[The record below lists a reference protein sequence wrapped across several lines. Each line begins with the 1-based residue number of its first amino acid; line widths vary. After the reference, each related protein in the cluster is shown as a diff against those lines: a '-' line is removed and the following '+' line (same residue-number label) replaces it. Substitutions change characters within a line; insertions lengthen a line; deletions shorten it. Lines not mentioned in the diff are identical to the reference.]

1 MQTLNIMRSII
12 TLFLC
17 LCLLAGCQKYEQRR
31 KTARELRMEHL
42 QAQRLNP
49 RGSLIGRWELIMSVP
64 QNPSAPVTHE
74 AGIYMQLNADST
86 WERVENG
93 VRTVGERFSNR
104 YDSVK
109 MASRATYHKFW
120 GMYLYKGEMPDLQLS
135 YGLTDTALITSQKSI
150 TDEGYIVLGGSTQIW
165 YLMER
170 KGEP

>member
-31 KTARELRMEHL
+31 KTAGELRMEHL

-109 MASRATYHKFW
+109 MAYEEHYYAFW
-120 GMYLYKGEMPDLQLS
+120 AIRLYQSGRLIQKLP
-135 YGLTDTALITSQKSI
+135 YYLTDTALVHSNSFT
-150 TDEGYIVLGGSTQIW
+150 GLPGPSTWVW
-165 YLMER
+165 YLIER
-170 KGEP
+170 KEK

>member
-1 MQTLNIMRSII
+1 MRN
-12 TLFLC
+12 TVAFALC
-17 LCLLAGCQKYEQRR
+17 TILLIGWTGCQKYEQHR
-31 KTARELRMEHL
+31 KTAGELRMERL

-86 WERVENG
+86 WERVEHG

-109 MASRATYHKFW
+109 MAYEEHYYAFW
-120 GMYLYKGEMPDLQLS
+120 AIRLYQSGRLIQKLP
-135 YGLTDTALITSQKSI
+135 YYLTDTALVHSNSFT
-150 TDEGYIVLGGSTQIW
+150 GLPGPSTWVW
-165 YLMER
+165 YLIER
-170 KGEP
+170 KEK

>member
-1 MQTLNIMRSII
+1 
-12 TLFLC
+12 
-17 LCLLAGCQKYEQRR
+17 
-31 KTARELRMEHL
+31 MERLH
-42 QAQRLNP
+42 AQRLNP

-109 MASRATYHKFW
+109 MAYEEHYYAFW
-120 GMYLYKGEMPDLQLS
+120 AIRLYQSGRLIQKLP
-135 YGLTDTALITSQKSI
+135 YYLTDTALVHSNSFT
-150 TDEGYIVLGGSTQIW
+150 GLPGPSTWVW
-165 YLMER
+165 YLVAVGTLKLYGQGVIPLTTEEYATLPMALT
-170 KGEP
+170 PLSN